1 MPWATRQLS
10 HRKTHSTAR
19 AWGPL
24 GMRETASGTVQ
35 TAGWH
40 HRLNGRESEQTPG
53 AGDGQGS
60 LACSSPWGRKES
72 GTTERLNSNNN
83 RNFRV
88 CLPTSWC
95 KRSPRKGVWLGG
107 LSLWHPSDSAP
118 TSPPNPKACWL
129 HGPGSP
135 SSASARS
142 SLSAQAQRCFF
153 GILCLDCFHGSRS
166 ALQMLSSVLPLFESP
181 RAETASASGGLSLP
195 GSLDKQ
201 MLHEWAVKWGKS
213 EN

>member
-1 MPWATRQLS
+1 MLTCTKANLLILSCIEGKCSVYCRVPSKESRQLGFK
-10 HRKTHSTAR
+10 R
-19 AWGPL
+19 P
-24 GMRETASGTVQ
+24 
-35 TAGWH
+35 
-40 HRLNGRESEQTPG
+40 N
-53 AGDGQGS
+53 S
-60 LACSSPWGRKES
+60 LKV
-72 GTTERLNSNNN
+72 
-83 RNFRV
+83 F
-88 CLPTSWC
+88 
-95 KRSPRKGVWLGG
+95 WLGG